1 MDQNGKEYQKAIEY
15 IRSLIID
22 QKIQIGSRIPPE
34 RKISETLSISRNS
47 TREALRMLENMGLI
61 ESRQGLGNYLS
72 GNVSQSLSKMI
83 DAMLILQQTD
93 AEDIFQFRRGIEKTV
108 FDLAYKKRKNNPYLA
123 QMKPLFPKF
132 PKAMLAAQIEM
143 DKEFHYLLIRAA
155 GNKLLS
161 IMMSSVS
168 DIYYEGIDLVL
179 RNASPEVMHNLHLA
193 HLAIYEGLVQDNPAS
208 GIQAIDRHY
217 DIIDKMS
224 FQKYQIGNFYTAHTN
239 ESTLYT
245 YKVGCAD

>member
-1 MDQNGKEYQKAIEY
+1 MEQNGKEYQKAIDY

-22 QKIQIGSRIPPE
+22 QKIQIGSKIPPE

-93 AEDIFQFRRGIEKTV
+93 TEDIFQFRRGIEKTV
-108 FDLAYKKRKNNPYLA
+108 FDLAYKKRKDNPYLA
-123 QMKPLFPKF
+123 QMEPLFSKF
-132 PKAMLAAQIEM
+132 PKVILDKQIEN
-143 DKEFHYLLIRAA
+143 DKEFHYLLVRAT

-161 IMMSSVS
+161 IMMSSIS
-168 DIYYEGIDLVL
+168 DIYYQGIDMVL
-179 RNASPEVMHNLHLA
+179 RNASPEVMQNLHLA
-193 HLAIYEGLVQDNPAS
+193 HMAIYESLVQNNPAS
-208 GIQAIDRHY
+208 GIQAIAKHY

-224 FQKYQIGNFYTAHTN
+224 FQKYQIGDFYN
-239 ESTLYT
+239 GSTLYT
-245 YKVGCAD
+245 DKVGCAN

>member
-1 MDQNGKEYQKAIEY
+1 MEQNGKEYQKAIDY

-22 QKIQIGSRIPPE
+22 QKIQIGSKIPPE

-93 AEDIFQFRRGIEKTV
+93 TEDIFQFRRGIEKTV
-108 FDLAYKKRKNNPYLA
+108 FDLAYKKRKDNPYLA
-123 QMKPLFPKF
+123 QMEPLFSKF
-132 PKAMLAAQIEM
+132 PKVILDKQIEN
-143 DKEFHYLLIRAA
+143 DKEFHYLLVRAT

-161 IMMSSVS
+161 IMMSSIS
-168 DIYYEGIDLVL
+168 DIYYQGIDMVL
-179 RNASPEVMHNLHLA
+179 RNASPEVMQNLHLA
-193 HLAIYEGLVQDNPAS
+193 HMAIYESLVQNNPAS
-208 GIQAIDRHY
+208 GIQAIDKHY

-224 FQKYQIGNFYTAHTN
+224 FQKYQIGDFYN
-239 ESTLYT
+239 GSTLYT
-245 YKVGCAD
+245 DKVGCAN